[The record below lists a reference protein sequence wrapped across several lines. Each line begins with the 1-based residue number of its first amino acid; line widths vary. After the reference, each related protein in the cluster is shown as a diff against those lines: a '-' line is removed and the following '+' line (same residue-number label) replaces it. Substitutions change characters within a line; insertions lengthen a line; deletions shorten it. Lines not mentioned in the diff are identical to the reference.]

1 LLRAL
6 FSEYLSQD
14 RRVAGV
20 FNLKVDSVANVIEK
34 CFEAGVA
41 VSLGGL
47 RVAFG
52 ESGQK
57 GKNLIRG
64 DGFQISFAKFVV
76 EARKQ
81 EIIVFYCIFFSN

>member
-14 RRVAGV
+14 RRVAWV
-20 FNLKVDSVANVIEK
+20 FDLKVDGVTNVIEK
-34 CFEAGVA
+34 GFKAGVA
-41 VSLGGL
+41 IALGGL
-47 RVAFG
+47 IVAFG

-64 DGFQISFAKFVV
+64 DGFQISFAKFIV
-76 EARKQ
+76 ESGK
-81 EIIVFYCIFFSN
+81 

>member
-1 LLRAL
+1 MIRLRV
-6 FSEYLSQD
+6 SEYLSQD
-14 RRVAGV
+14 RCVAGI
-20 FNLKVDSVANVIEK
+20 FYIKVDSVANVIEK

-57 GKNLIRG
+57 GKNLIRCNR
-64 DGFQISFAKFVV
+64 FQISFAKFVV

>member
-1 LLRAL
+1 MLRA
-6 FSEYLSQD
+6 FFPEYLSQD

-34 CFEAGVA
+34 GFKAGVA
-41 VSLGGL
+41 IALGGL
-47 RVAFG
+47 IVTFG

-76 EARKQ
+76 ETGKQ
-81 EIIVFYCIFFSN
+81 KFIVFYCIFFSN